1 VNRPTTPAVARAP
14 AAQAAEPDAQA
25 AEPLRLAGPV
35 TFATAPGVLAAAAP
49 ALARGARDVDLAG
62 CGEFDSS
69 LIAVLLELR
78 RRAAGTGR
86 GCAIRNA
93 PANLRKL
100 AELYGVDGILLDA
113 RD

>member
-1 VNRPTTPAVARAP
+1 VNQPATPAAP
-14 AAQAAEPDAQA
+14 RELAAAAV
-25 AEPLRLAGPV
+25 EPLCLAGPV
-35 TFATAPGVLAAAAP
+35 TFASAPAVLSAAAP
-49 ALARGARDVDLAG
+49 ALAQGARDLDLSG

-78 RRAAGTGR
+78 RQAAGAGR
-86 GCAIRNA
+86 RCAIRNA